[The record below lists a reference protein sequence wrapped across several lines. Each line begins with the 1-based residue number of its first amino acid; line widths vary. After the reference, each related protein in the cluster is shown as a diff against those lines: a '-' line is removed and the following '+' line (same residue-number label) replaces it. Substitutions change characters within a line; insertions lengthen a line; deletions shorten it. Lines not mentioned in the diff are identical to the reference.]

1 MFKLK
6 TSYEPVLKSIVGKVQ
21 SIGELII
28 LVLYSAKKLPP

>member
-21 SIGELII
+21 STGELII
-28 LVLYSAKKLPP
+28 LVLYAAEKLPL